1 MSATPACRNDSGF
14 TLIELLMAMVIF
26 AVLSVGMFTVFSSYQ
41 TTREIT
47 DRDARRLADLQRLF
61 GQLEREFQQILPRTA
76 RDEFQL
82 DSPLPAVKGT
92 PEAIEFTRTGW
103 TQPPFAMNLRGE
115 LQRVAYF
122 FEEGSLVRAQWPMV
136 DRPDN
141 FAPITMVA
149 LEKVE
154 AVAFRYFAVN
164 EEGALGEVEAWPGV
178 NQSSGTPP
186 PDAGTGVPLDP
197 GNTLPVAVQV
207 RLLLPDYGEIQRT
220 FALVKEQW

>member
-1 MSATPACRNDSGF
+1 MSATHASRNESGF

-47 DRDARRLADLQRLF
+47 DRDARRLADLQRF
-61 GQLEREFQQILPRTA
+61 FSQLEREFQQILPRTA

-92 PEAIEFTRTGW
+92 PESIEFTRTGW
-103 TQPPFAMNLRGE
+103 TQPPFAMHLRSE

-122 FEEGSLVRAQWPMV
+122 FEEGALVRAQWSVV

-141 FAPITMVA
+141 LAPVTMVA
-149 LEKVE
+149 LERVE
-154 AVAFRYFAVN
+154 AVAFRYFTVN
-164 EEGALGEVEAWPGV
+164 EEGSLGEVETWPV
-178 NQSSGTPP
+178 LNEASAIPP
-186 PDAGTGVPLDP
+186 PEAGSGIPLDAK
-197 GNTLPVAVQV
+197 NTLPVAVQV
-207 RLLLPDYGEIQRT
+207 KLMLPDYGEIQRT